1 MKQAFVLLLSFLL
14 VIKGESQILKKIG
27 NRIKDDAALRLTN
40 KIDNEIRKGVDSIFE
55 MPKKIRTKKMQTP
68 VRLPQ
73 RRLIKTMLVTINRKI

>member
-55 MPKKIRTKKMQTP
+55 MP
-68 VRLPQ
+68 
-73 RRLIKTMLVTINRKI
+73 